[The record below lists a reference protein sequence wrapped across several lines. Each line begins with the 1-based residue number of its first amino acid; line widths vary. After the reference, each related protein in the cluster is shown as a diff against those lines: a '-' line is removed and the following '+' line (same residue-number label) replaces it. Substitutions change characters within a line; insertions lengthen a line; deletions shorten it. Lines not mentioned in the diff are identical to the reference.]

1 MTHYVPKCQTS
12 PLITTRKASLR
23 SLLVVETFRSISL
36 PTAHCTNDELD
47 QAFPNFSM
55 QRPQLHELI
64 VLNTH
69 VRGPQSKAE
78 NAFGPLVATLLCS
91 RVVSVGQEL
100 CFCQLGWL
108 HIRSFPFK
116 KCVPMEED
124 RSPHFENHWTRLL
137 QKYSERKLL
146 ILVLS
151 FWFLKC

>member
-1 MTHYVPKCQTS
+1 MGNILICLMNRLISHYFCAGSLSCSSTVMTVL
-12 PLITTRKASLR
+12 PLKQYFCYQFVYRTNKICFKSSLWKFVALKVKQHHR

-36 PTAHCTNDELD
+36 PTTHCTTDELD

-100 CFCQLGWL
+100 CFCQLG
-108 HIRSFPFK
+108 
-116 KCVPMEED
+116 
-124 RSPHFENHWTRLL
+124 
-137 QKYSERKLL
+137 
-146 ILVLS
+146 
-151 FWFLKC
+151 